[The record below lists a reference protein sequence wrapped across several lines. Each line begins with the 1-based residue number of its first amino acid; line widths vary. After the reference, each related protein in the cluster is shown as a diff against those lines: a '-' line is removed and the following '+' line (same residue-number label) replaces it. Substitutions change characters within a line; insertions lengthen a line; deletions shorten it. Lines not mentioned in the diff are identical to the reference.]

1 MYILVT
7 GGAGFIGSHLCEHL
21 VGEGH
26 QITVVD
32 DLSSGDKS
40 NLSSIIEVIDFHEE
54 KIEVFDFSKLSNVD
68 AVVHLAAQVS
78 VPVSIDDFGRSSS
91 SNLLGTIKV
100 IDFCSSFQLPLV
112 YASSSA
118 LYGNLELGDDSSST
132 VDLLSPYAAD
142 KYVMEIYAKVAYKL
156 YKLSSIGLRF
166 YNVYGP
172 RQDPSSAY
180 SGVISIFSDR
190 LLRGKSITINGGF
203 QSRDFIYVEDI
214 VKAIDK
220 AVATANKGVICEQI
234 NILTGRS
241 ISVDS
246 IADML
251 INAVGAK
258 VQKIYRELPAG
269 DPKRSKGTTAKMQQ
283 LLDIDLNGMVPIDV
297 GLLSTV
303 DFLKN

>member
-26 QITVVD
+26 QIAVVD

-40 NLSSIIEVIDFHEE
+40 NLCSIIDVIDFYEG
-54 KIEVFDFSKLSNVD
+54 KIEVFDFSKLSNID

-100 IDFCSSFQLPLV
+100 IDFCSSYQLPLV

-156 YKLSSIGLRF
+156 YRLSSIGLRF

-220 AVATANKGVICEQI
+220 AVVTANTGVICEQI

-241 ISVDS
+241 ISVDC

-251 INAVGAK
+251 INTVGAQ

-283 LLDIDLNGMVPIDV
+283 LLDIDLDGMVPIDV

-303 DFLKN
+303 NFLQN

>member
-1 MYILVT
+1 MEILVT

-21 VGEGH
+21 VEEGH

-40 NLSSIIEVIDFHEE
+40 NLCSIIDVIDFYEG
-54 KIEVFDFSKLSNVD
+54 KIEVFDFSKLSNID

-100 IDFCSSFQLPLV
+100 IDFCSSSQLPLV

-132 VDLLSPYAAD
+132 VDLLSPYGAD

-172 RQDPSSAY
+172 RQDPSNAY
-180 SGVISIFSDR
+180 SGVISIFSDQ
-190 LLRGKSITINGGF
+190 LLREKSAYYFRN
-203 QSRDFIYVEDI
+203 
-214 VKAIDK
+214 ANIDK
-220 AVATANKGVICEQI
+220 DIIKKYCMARKIKLIIVNSNNKFTNKYI
-234 NILTGRS
+234 NIK
-241 ISVDS
+241 
-246 IADML
+246 A
-251 INAVGAK
+251 
-258 VQKIYRELPAG
+258 REII
-269 DPKRSKGTTAKMQQ
+269 KK
-283 LLDIDLNGMVPIDV
+283 LNNP
-297 GLLSTV
+297 L
-303 DFLKN
+303 

>member
-1 MYILVT
+1 MEILVT

-21 VGEGH
+21 VEEGH

-40 NLSSIIEVIDFHEE
+40 NLCSIIDVIDFYEG
-54 KIEVFDFSKLSNVD
+54 KIEVFDFSKLSNID

-100 IDFCSSFQLPLV
+100 IDFCSSYQLPLV
-112 YASSSA
+112 YGSSSA

-203 QSRDFIYVEDI
+203 QSRDFIYVED
-214 VKAIDK
+214 VVQAIHK
-220 AVATANKGVICEQI
+220 AVLKANKGVMCEQI

-241 ISVDS
+241 VSVDCV
-246 IADML
+246 ADML
-251 INAVGAK
+251 INAVGAQ
-258 VQKIYRELPAG
+258 VQKVYRELPAG

-283 LLDIDLNGMVPIDV
+283 LLDIDLDGMVPIDV

-303 DFLKN
+303 NFLQN